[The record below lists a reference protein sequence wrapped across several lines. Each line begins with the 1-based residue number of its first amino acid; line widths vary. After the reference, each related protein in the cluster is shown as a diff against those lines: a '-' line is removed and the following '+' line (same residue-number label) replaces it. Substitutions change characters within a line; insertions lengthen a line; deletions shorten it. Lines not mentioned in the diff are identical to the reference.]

1 MFLSRIDKEDNNNLD
16 NNILNSYIVV
26 NPNEIKYTTKMEQ
39 EGNQL
44 LFKSLNSCKLQFIGY
59 C

>member
-26 NPNEIKYTTKMEQ
+26 NPNEIKNTTKMEQ

-44 LFKSLNSCKLQFIGY
+44 FII
-59 C
+59 